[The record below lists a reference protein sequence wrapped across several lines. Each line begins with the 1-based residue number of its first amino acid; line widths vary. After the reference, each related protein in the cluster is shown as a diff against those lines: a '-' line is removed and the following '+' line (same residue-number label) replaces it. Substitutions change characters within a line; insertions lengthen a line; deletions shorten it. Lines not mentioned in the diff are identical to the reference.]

1 MALILLL
8 DDGPQ
13 RGWPGPPRPEFKN
26 FTYEQYQKYR
36 RKFVSTL
43 YALHDAAFYW
53 IPGTTTIMGR
63 TTKINTKQRH
73 ALPDNVVLIG
83 TYSWPYSGSA
93 FVHDLDETISSYI
106 KDHT

>member
-1 MALILLL
+1 MALILPIN
-8 DDGPQ
+8 DGPQ

-26 FTYEQYQKYR
+26 FTYEQYLKYR
-36 RKFVSTL
+36 RKFNSTL
-43 YALHDAAFYW
+43 HALGDAAFYW

-63 TTKINTKQRH
+63 VSRTGIKGRH
-73 ALPDNVVLIG
+73 PLPSNAVLVG
-83 TYSWPYSGSA
+83 MYSWPYSGVA